1 MENDK
6 LLKAFQ
12 DAAGA
17 MLRLSTA
24 MQNSDEG
31 RSDFEFEVADMAAA
45 LVIEVSQR
53 ERAAQKGGE

>member
-1 MENDK
+1 MKNDK

-24 MQNSDEG
+24 MQDSDEC